1 MTLCFEKDK
10 RFTCH
15 VENVK
20 RAGSLGEW
28 PGKKPLC
35 TVAFLS
41 LLHGPS
47 RHLEIPENSIFNGK
61 MSFSIGRE
69 IKKKNNPTIP

>member
-1 MTLCFEKDK
+1 MTLCFEKDE

-20 RAGSLGEW
+20 RAGSLGEG

-35 TVAFLS
+35 TRPSFMGLQGIWKKTVFLMARCHS
-41 LLHGPS
+41 A
-47 RHLEIPENSIFNGK
+47 LEGK
-61 MSFSIGRE
+61 L
-69 IKKKNNPTIP
+69 KK